1 MVRYFDQESNKN
13 LRETG
18 CESLVEC
25 EQPLL
30 VLRCRAEALRENV
43 FQFRTV
49 LRFNRTG
56 APVGDHVSTD
66 FVKARW
72 RVDCR
77 YLIVAICHEP
87 RTHRQAFAVERA
99 AFNL

>member
-56 APVGDHVSTD
+56 APGWRPCVNGLCESAL
-66 FVKARW
+66 AR
-72 RVDCR
+72 
-77 YLIVAICHEP
+77 
-87 RTHRQAFAVERA
+87 
-99 AFNL
+99 